1 MKISEQIATSK
12 MSGLQ
17 LRAVILAIAM
27 VVLDGYDLAVM
38 SFTAPF
44 VQKDYGTNNSLLGLV
59 MSGALIGMFVGSVL
73 VAPLGDRFGRRNLA
87 MAATATVMVG
97 MAIGPIGKDMAVLL
111 ASRIVTGVG
120 IGMLIAIV
128 GVILAEYTNKRSYPI
143 AMGFSA
149 ASVNIGAAL
158 GAGIIGPMITAAPF
172 ATLAYP
178 FGGWRFAFTIG
189 AALALVTFIGTVV
202 LFPESITW
210 LAEGRA
216 KDSLPRLN
224 LLLGKMS
231 QPILQE
237 LPPTESAEVNQKGA
251 IRTVFAPGVRW
262 KTILMVIGYIAFMIT
277 FYFVNTWV
285 PKTITAANPL
295 ASGAPNM
302 TLSAPS
308 TLATSVGGMIGMVLF
323 GVIALKVNVRPLTT
337 IFVVLG
343 AAGVIWFAMSGTQ
356 VPTAFILIGVA
367 SFFFSAGTSGF
378 YTIVP
383 RLYPTLARATGYGI
397 VIGAGRLGGI
407 AAPILGGMV
416 LDAGFSIK
424 AAFTIFAMPLLVA
437 GLSVLIL
444 HIGSRRKEVEIT
456 HAVPQPA

>member
-1 MKISEQIATSK
+1 MNIAEQIATSK

-17 LRAVILAIAM
+17 VRATILAIAL

-44 VQKDYGTNNSLLGLV
+44 VQREYGSDNSLLGLV
-59 MSGALIGMFVGSVL
+59 LSGALIGMFVGSVL
-73 VAPLGDRFGRRNLA
+73 VAPLADRFGRRNIA

-97 MAIGPIGKDMAVLL
+97 MAIGPMSRNMAFLL
-111 ASRIVTGVG
+111 TSRIVTGVG

-158 GAGIIGPMITAAPF
+158 GAGIIGPMITSAPF

-189 AALALVTFIGTVV
+189 AVLAMITLVGTVA
-202 LFPESITW
+202 LFPESMTW

-224 LLLGKMS
+224 QLLAQMR
-231 QPILQE
+231 QPALKE
-237 LPPTESAEVNQKGA
+237 LPETESAEVNKKGA
-251 IRTVFAPGVRW
+251 LRTVFAPGVRW

-285 PKTITAANPL
+285 PKTITATNPL

-302 TLSAPS
+302 TLAAPS
-308 TLATSVGGMIGMVLF
+308 TLATSIGGMIGMVLF
-323 GVIALKVNVRPLTT
+323 GVIAMKVNVRPLTT
-337 IFVVLG
+337 VFVVLG
-343 AAGVIWFAMSGTQ
+343 AAGVVWFAMSGTQ
-356 VPTAFILIGVA
+356 VPTAFILIAVA

-407 AAPILGGMV
+407 AAPILGGVV
-416 LDAGFSIK
+416 LDAGFSAK
-424 AAFTIFAMPLLVA
+424 AAFTIFAMPLIVA
-437 GLSVLIL
+437 GLTVLIL
-444 HIGSRRKEVEIT
+444 HLGSRTKEARIPQ
-456 HAVPQPA
+456 AVPQPA